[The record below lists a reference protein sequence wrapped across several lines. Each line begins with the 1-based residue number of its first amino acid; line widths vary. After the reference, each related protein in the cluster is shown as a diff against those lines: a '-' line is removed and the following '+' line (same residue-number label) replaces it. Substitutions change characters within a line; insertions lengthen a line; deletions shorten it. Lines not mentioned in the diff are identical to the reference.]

1 MKTRKKRLRTGKFL
15 NLSVEFVRLMH
26 LFYHGDHYNQA
37 RTVIFKEVKTRKHAM
52 AATITNVKVQ
62 YLSPNVFGS
71 SLGQIIY
78 TPKESERE
86 PTLQSDS
93 FKFYG
98 GIALMNIKNVFELG
112 ICTFNQR
119 ELETD
124 QLEQHALTQEL
135 LFAID
140 GDFIMPVAPIIQK
153 SGESWPDL
161 DHLVAI
167 RVRMGEG
174 VVFNDGIWHWAPFPL
189 KKSSSVIVG
198 FEKDTADKDLVIRD
212 LDSRIV
218 MEQ

>member
-1 MKTRKKRLRTGKFL
+1 
-15 NLSVEFVRLMH
+15 
-26 LFYHGDHYNQA
+26 
-37 RTVIFKEVKTRKHAM
+37 M
-52 AATITNVKVQ
+52 ATTSTKVKVQ
-62 YLSPNVFGS
+62 YLSPGVFGS
-71 SLGQIIY
+71 SLGQIIH
-78 TPKESERE
+78 TPKEGERE
-86 PTLQSDS
+86 PTLQSEA

-98 GIALMNIKNVFELG
+98 GIATMNIRDVFELG

-119 ELETD
+119 ALETD

-153 SGESWPDL
+153 DGESWPDL
-161 DHLVAI
+161 EHLVAI
-167 RVRMGEG
+167 RVRTGEG

-189 KKSSSVIVG
+189 KKQSSVIVG

-212 LDSRIV
+212 LDSKIV